1 MQPEPRRSRS
11 RKYLDSIRF
20 GLWCKVGVTGLVVA
34 YVVARVDLAGA
45 LRSASRLS
53 VFATAGILVL
63 LLAQHWVS
71 AQRLRL
77 TLSFLQHP
85 MAFHGVLRS
94 QLVGAF
100 FNQSFLTFV
109 AADGM
114 RAWILNRLSV
124 PLRVAAGAVFLDR
137 VAGFGSLVLL
147 VLLGLPIVVR
157 LVPPAQAGGIVLA
170 SVVPIAALAV
180 LACISL
186 LPVIRTH
193 AALEWLVQQSTQFR
207 AFTRSWRSSS
217 AVLLLGVM
225 SQVINISVIYCLAIS
240 LGADLTFVD
249 CAALIPGVILVS
261 MLPISV
267 GGWGVREGVM
277 MLGLGLLGIKP
288 ELSVVISVL
297 FGIGL
302 GLASLPGAA
311 VWLRT
316 RTPVASLTEVAA
328 SPGGAESATHV
339 G

>member
-1 MQPEPRRSRS
+1 MQADPQRVRSR
-11 RKYLDSIRF
+11 RRLESIRF
-20 GLWCKVGVTGLVVA
+20 GLWCKVGITVLVVA
-34 YVVARVDLAGA
+34 YVVARVDLTGA

-53 VFATAGILVL
+53 VFATAGILAL

-71 AQRLRL
+71 AQRLRV
-77 TLSFLQHP
+77 TLSFLGYP
-85 MAFHGVLRS
+85 VPFNGALRS

-114 RAWILNRLSV
+114 RTWILKRLAV
-124 PLRVAAGAVFLDR
+124 PLRIAAGAVFLDR

-147 VLLGLPIVVR
+147 VLLGLPVVVR
-157 LVPPAQAGGIVLA
+157 LVPPAQAGGIVVA
-170 SVVPIAALAV
+170 SAVPLAALAA
-180 LACISL
+180 LAGIGF

-193 AALEWLVQQSTQFR
+193 AALEWLAQQSTQFR

-217 AVLLLGVM
+217 AVMLLGVM
-225 SQVINISVIYCLAIS
+225 SQLINISVIYCLATS
-240 LGADLTFVD
+240 LGAELTFVD

-297 FGIGL
+297 FGISL
-302 GLASLPGAA
+302 ALASLPGAA
-311 VWLRT
+311 VWVRSRT
-316 RTPVASLTEVAA
+316 SVGVLPGDGAAPASV
-328 SPGGAESATHV
+328 PKATQV